1 MSEAASH
8 PFPGAHQ
15 APIHE
20 VALPLEGAAEGR
32 LEIHGGTA
40 RLKIRAAP
48 GSQDLLRSRF
58 TGAAPEIFAAGGRV
72 TVRARFGVE
81 DWLRTWVGYGLEE
94 VRAFFTG
101 GPPPPPPPPDS
112 GPGVRGD
119 DWFQRW
125 FLGDA
130 YSGELLLTDAVPWR
144 VSLRGGARDLEA
156 DLRGL
161 KLTGLELTGGAAGMV
176 VELPRPSGLVP
187 VRLRGG
193 AASIT
198 FRRPRGVAARVEVLG
213 GMARFRFDQ
222 QELGG
227 VGGRTRLQSPDF
239 AEAKDRYELDIAGG
253 ASDLVVEESD

>member
-1 MSEAASH
+1 MSEAASQ
-8 PFPGAHQ
+8 PFQSAHE
-15 APIHE
+15 APVHE
-20 VALPLEGAAEGR
+20 VAVPLEHATEGW
-32 LEIHGGTA
+32 LEVRGGTA
-40 RLKIRAAP
+40 RLRVRAAP

-58 TGAAPEIFAAGGRV
+58 TGAPPEIHAAGGRV

-81 DWLRTWVGYGLEE
+81 DWFRTWAGFGLEE
-94 VRAFFTG
+94 VRAWFTG
-101 GPPPPPPPPDS
+101 GPPPPPRAPV
-112 GPGVRGD
+112 PG

-130 YSGELLLTDAVPWR
+130 YGGELLLTDAVPWR
-144 VSLRGGARDLEA
+144 VSLRGGAKDLEA

-161 KLTGLELTGGAAGMV
+161 KLAGLDIAGGAAGMM
-176 VELPRPSGLVP
+176 VELPRPSGLVS

-198 FRRPRGVAARVEVLG
+198 FRRPKGVAARVEVLG
-213 GMARFRFDQ
+213 GMASFRFDQ

-239 AEAKDRYELDIAGG
+239 AEAKDRYEFDIAGG
-253 ASDLVVEESD
+253 ASDLVVEESA

>member
-144 VSLRGGARDLEA
+144 VSL
-156 DLRGL
+156 
-161 KLTGLELTGGAAGMV
+161 AGS
-176 VELPRPSGLVP
+176 RPSPGTSRAISSRATPASAAVAVLASRWRSALAVRSCWVVSLRDGVP
-187 VRLRGG
+187 RM
-193 AASIT
+193 
-198 FRRPRGVAARVEVLG
+198 RREPA
-213 GMARFRFDQ
+213 
-222 QELGG
+222 
-227 VGGRTRLQSPDF
+227 TR
-239 AEAKDRYELDIAGG
+239 
-253 ASDLVVEESD
+253 